1 MSFIDK
7 ALERAKILH
16 QEKRRTESPLNP
28 LDPEAIPAAAA
39 NGSAAGQI
47 IPAEICYTFTRTV
60 PVDLEV
66 LRRNRILVG
75 QEAGESLAAEGYRVL
90 RTHLLHQTT
99 DESRNTLMIT
109 GPQSGEGK
117 TLTAINLTIS
127 ISKEINHTVLLVDA
141 DLRSPS
147 ITHYFGLPKQPGLVD
162 YLIDGVPLP
171 ELLIHPQGL
180 SKLVILPAGR
190 PILHAAELL
199 NSPRMRDL
207 VQELKHF
214 YTNRYVIF
222 DLPPLLNCADA
233 LTFAP
238 LMDGILLV
246 IEAGKTAKEDI
257 ERCQEMLK
265 KFRFLGFVLNK
276 TEEILSQ
283 GYYYP
288 YTKRV
293 QPSTPKR
300 KFKLPL
306 FK

>member
-7 ALERAKILH
+7 ALERAKALNK
-16 QEKRRTESPLNP
+16 EKGPADSPVSQPRTGV
-28 LDPEAIPAAAA
+28 IPTAAADELA
-39 NGSAAGQI
+39 EGHI
-47 IPAEICYTFTRTV
+47 IPAEICYTITRTV
-60 PVDLEV
+60 PVDQEV
-66 LRRNRILVG
+66 LRRHRILAG

-90 RTHLLHQTT
+90 RTHLLHQTAK
-99 DESRNTLMIT
+99 EARNTLMIT

-117 TLTAINLTIS
+117 TLTAINLAIS
-127 ISKEINHTVLLVDA
+127 ISKEINHTVLLVDT

-147 ITHYFGLPKQPGLVD
+147 VTDYFGLPDQPGLVD
-162 YLIDGVPLP
+162 YLTSGVPIP

-180 SKLVILPAGR
+180 AKLVILPAGR
-190 PILHAAELL
+190 PIMHTAELL

-222 DLPPLLNCADA
+222 DLPPLLTCADA

-238 LMDGILLV
+238 LMDGVLVV
-246 IEAGKTAKEDI
+246 IEAGRTPKEDI
-257 ERCQEMLK
+257 ERCQGMLE

-276 TEEILSQ
+276 AEDVISQ

-288 YTKRV
+288 YAKRV
-293 QPSTPKR
+293 QPTLKK

>member
-1 MSFIDK
+1 LSFIDK
-7 ALERAKILH
+7 ALERAKILNK
-16 QEKRRTESPLNP
+16 EKGKTETPLSQP
-28 LDPEAIPAAAA
+28 QPSAMPD
-39 NGSAAGQI
+39 SAAPGLAEGQI
-47 IPAEICYTFTRTV
+47 IPEDIRYTITRTV
-60 PVDLEV
+60 PVDLEI
-66 LRRNRILVG
+66 LRRNRILAG
-75 QEAGESLAAEGYRVL
+75 KEAGESLAAEGYRLL

-99 DESRNTLMIT
+99 KEGRNTLMVT

-117 TLTAINLTIS
+117 TLTAINLAIS
-127 ISKEINHTVLLVDA
+127 ISKEINHTVLLVDT

-147 ITHYFGLPKQPGLVD
+147 ITDYFGLPKQPGLVD
-162 YLIDGVPLP
+162 YLIDEVPIP

-180 SKLVILPAGR
+180 TKLVILPAGR
-190 PILHAAELL
+190 AITHAAELL

-222 DLPPLLNCADA
+222 DLPPLLTCADA

-238 LMDGILLV
+238 LMDGIMV
-246 IEAGKTAKEDI
+246 IIEAGRTAKEDI
-257 ERCQEMLK
+257 KHCQEMLK
-265 KFRFLGFVLNK
+265 QFRFLGFVLNK
-276 TEEILSQ
+276 TEETLSQ

-288 YTKRV
+288 YPPRI
-293 QPSTPKR
+293 QPTTRR